1 MVTITSLYSVR
12 TVTDI
17 QCKMDEGLWPHLS
30 ILARYVRDCQH
41 FVSFRCRGTESLF
54 FMILLENQNFS
65 FFQVILTSQ
74 VHINKSITGAF
85 LLPWLG
91 DGLLLS
97 AGWQ

>member
-1 MVTITSLYSVR
+1 MATSIDFGEVCSRLSTFRLLPMSRYRIT
-12 TVTDI
+12 
-17 QCKMDEGLWPHLS
+17 
-30 ILARYVRDCQH
+30 
-41 FVSFRCRGTESLF
+41 F
-54 FMILLENQNFS
+54 FMILLENLNFS